1 MPLCKTSDSDVS
13 KETIAE
19 WKVEFEK
26 QIEFVVVESD
36 EINEAVLDF
45 ITNENV
51 DVLTMLIY
59 KRGFF
64 KGLFNLAILKSH
76 IQNFTSQF

>member
-1 MPLCKTSDSDVS
+1 
-13 KETIAE
+13 
-19 WKVEFEK
+19 VEFEK

-64 KGLFNLAILKSH
+64 KGLFQPSYTKKSHPEFHIPILAIH
-76 IQNFTSQF
+76 ID